1 MDINKYVELLKNTI
15 RYELPG
21 YILQKIINNLV
32 KSKFAEYIEEEKNYN
47 PDVVSISKDLSR
59 QERIIKCLD
68 KSPEN
73 TISIIERV
81 LIEKGYRYS
90 IYYKCDNFIINKKLN
105 DYNNLDYYSPIYI
118 NNGSIKDFLKPILL
132 EKGEKVIVRFIKEIN
147 PYYTKIDKSEYVLY
161 PTLWIYHKDLKILE
175 HRFDSLSFKGNDDF
189 YKITKEAQIEILRK
203 NHTFELNEFRTSKL
217 IEKIVDENKNEVHLK
232 GQDIG
237 LKGNSSAKLKVGS
250 NNVMPFIGDLE
261 ELIDKNKDKLYSDE
275 KSSKLAKIFTD
286 YINEVKREAKYK
298 SRLIEISTYNEKK
311 LKVSINVFFSYR
323 ENKYD
328 LYNFLESRKIDME
341 MMNNAIEYI
350 CKFYTAN
357 KDNK

>member
-1 MDINKYVELLKNTI
+1 MDINKYVALLKNTI

-21 YILQKIINNLV
+21 HILQKIINNLV
-32 KSKFAEYIEEEKNYN
+32 KLKFADYIEEEENHN
-47 PDVVSISKDLSR
+47 PDLVSISTELSR

-73 TISIIERV
+73 TISVIEKV
-81 LIEKGYRYS
+81 LIGKGYRYS
-90 IYYKCDNFIINKKLN
+90 IYYKCDNFIVNNELE
-105 DYNNLDYYSPIYI
+105 DYNNLDYYTPICI
-118 NNGSIKDFLKPILL
+118 NNGAIKDFTKPILL
-132 EKGEKVIVRFIKEIN
+132 EKDEKIIVRFIKEIN
-147 PYYTKIDKSEYVLY
+147 PYYSKIDKSVYVLY
-161 PTLWIYHKDLKILE
+161 PTLWIYHKDLNILE

-189 YKITKEAQIEILRK
+189 YEITKKAQIEVLRK
-203 NHTFELNEFRTSKL
+203 RYTFELDEFRTSKL

-261 ELIDKNKDKLYSDE
+261 ELIDKNKDKLYLDE

-286 YINEVKREAKYK
+286 YIDEVKREAKYK
-298 SRLIEISTYNEKK
+298 SRLIEISTYNEIK

-323 ENKYD
+323 ENRYD
-328 LYNFLESRKIDME
+328 LYNFLESKKIDME

-357 KDNK
+357 KNNK